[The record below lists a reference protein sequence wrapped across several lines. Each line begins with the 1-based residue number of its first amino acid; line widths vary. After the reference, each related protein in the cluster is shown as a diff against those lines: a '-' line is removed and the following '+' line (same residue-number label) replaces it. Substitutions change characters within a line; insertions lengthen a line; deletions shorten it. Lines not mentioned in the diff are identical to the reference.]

1 MKQRSLSIFL
11 VLALCLTLLPTAAL
25 ASEPGE
31 EQHTGHCICGAA
43 THQSVGDHDTDAS
56 SAITWKAWDDQEVAN
71 QYNNGVVNTYYYN
84 AESYLP
90 NQSGYYYLTDDVN
103 RTSLGWTVPGGKDIT
118 ICLNGHTITS
128 NASSS
133 ITVPAGSI
141 LTVTDCKGTGAI
153 TNTNRRSVS
162 GDIVDVSGTFNLYAG
177 SIDGQKLN
185 QSEEGACQL
194 GVRVASDATFN
205 MYGGSIKNNINRN
218 ASSSVYGGGV
228 YVFKNATFTMYA
240 GSITGNKAVPANSG
254 NSGYGGGVYVAEH
267 ATFEMKG
274 GSIDHNKAKSQ
285 GGGVYL
291 KGRLDLSGSAVISDN
306 EAGIGGGVY
315 VGSTTPVGGIYG
327 GGTVGT
333 AVLNMS
339 GGTIKN
345 NSTSGTDGHGGGVY
359 MYGNDGGGHLGGTFN
374 MSGGSITNN
383 TAGGEG
389 GGLFFYSVVNLSGA
403 PKITGN
409 TDGTANG
416 GSGRKSNAFVCN
428 WKEYY
433 SPNTP
438 SETDY
443 LNIAAAG
450 LTSGAEIGVRSQHEL
465 AEGDA
470 NAKFATNAASAS
482 YFTSDQDRPIIMSGS
497 DLYLQAPGSQS
508 THMHEWE
515 YRARDNSDGS
525 KTITATCK
533 NTDGNCPNTNGGSI
547 TISKPQHDEF
557 GDRKNEVVSVTG
569 GFTGEDTATPS
580 ISYKKSDGTAL
591 QNPPTNAG
599 SYIAVV
605 TVGTTT
611 VELPYTIAPKQ
622 VGADEITITP
632 SGSSGGGAAVSY
644 DYDGTKKTLTP
655 SQITVTYT
663 GDRVQPDFTLDGV
676 TEGTNAGSYTATVTL
691 TGNYSGS
698 KDFTWTI
705 APRVATLDWQN
716 TTGRKFGDGKT
727 VTASVG
733 NKCGNDAVAV
743 TVTGGGETAVGIYTA
758 TASGLTGSSEAN
770 YMLPASGLTAQYSI
784 VKADAPALRA
794 ADINQKWNDTA
805 EKTVTPAWSG
815 VPANAGRL
823 NYSATVKSAPAGVTL
838 GSWSMDVNSG
848 EIRYTLTGATAVHAG
863 QQIVLEVLLTSANY
877 ADATTELKINL
888 TAESSVSPGEAIM
901 VDTGSRIELDK
912 GENGTTSSDRASAVK
927 GTAVIITAKPDEG
940 YRLAEISVKD
950 ERGSSLPL
958 TELGGDRYSFTMPD
972 GKATVKV
979 RYEKIPEISPFDDVP
994 VDSYY
999 YEAVKWAVKNG
1010 ITTGVS
1016 ERLFGPKQPCT
1027 RAQVVTFL
1035 WRAAGSPE
1043 PAGKAGFT
1051 DVPDDAYYAKAVAW
1065 AVEKGIATGIGGGQF
1080 APKQA
1085 CTRGQIAA
1093 FLWRAAGSPAPKGT
1107 GSFADVSADAYYAK
1121 AIAWAVENGITTGI
1135 GDGLFAPKDAC
1146 TRAQIVTFLHR
1157 SGQAK

>member
-1 MKQRSLSIFL
+1 
-11 VLALCLTLLPTAAL
+11 
-25 ASEPGE
+25 
-31 EQHTGHCICGAA
+31 
-43 THQSVGDHDTDAS
+43 
-56 SAITWKAWDDQEVAN
+56 
-71 QYNNGVVNTYYYN
+71 
-84 AESYLP
+84 
-90 NQSGYYYLTDDVN
+90 
-103 RTSLGWTVPGGKDIT
+103 
-118 ICLNGHTITS
+118 
-128 NASSS
+128 
-133 ITVPAGSI
+133 
-141 LTVTDCKGTGAI
+141 
-153 TNTNRRSVS
+153 
-162 GDIVDVSGTFNLYAG
+162 
-177 SIDGQKLN
+177 
-185 QSEEGACQL
+185 
-194 GVRVASDATFN
+194 
-205 MYGGSIKNNINRN
+205 
-218 ASSSVYGGGV
+218 
-228 YVFKNATFTMYA
+228 
-240 GSITGNKAVPANSG
+240 
-254 NSGYGGGVYVAEH
+254 
-267 ATFEMKG
+267 
-274 GSIDHNKAKSQ
+274 
-285 GGGVYL
+285 
-291 KGRLDLSGSAVISDN
+291 
-306 EAGIGGGVY
+306 
-315 VGSTTPVGGIYG
+315 
-327 GGTVGT
+327 
-333 AVLNMS
+333 
-339 GGTIKN
+339 
-345 NSTSGTDGHGGGVY
+345 
-359 MYGNDGGGHLGGTFN
+359 

-383 TAGGEG
+383 IAGGEG

-403 PKITGN
+403 PRITDN

-416 GSGRKSNAFVCN
+416 GSGRTSNAFIYN
-428 WKEYY
+428 WKEYE
-433 SPNTP
+433 TRP
-438 SETDY
+438 SYETDY

-450 LTSGAEIGVRSQHEL
+450 LTAGAEIGVRSQHEL
-465 AEGDA
+465 VVNDA
-470 NAKFATNAASAS
+470 NAKFATNATSAN
-482 YFTSDQDRPIIMSGS
+482 YFTSDQGYPIIKVGS
-497 DLYLQAPGSQS
+497 DLFLQAPGSQS
-508 THMHEWE
+508 THTHEWVYSE
-515 YRARDNSDGS
+515 STNPDGS

-533 NTDGNCPNTNGGSI
+533 NTDDNCTSPDGGSI
-547 TISKPQHDEF
+547 TVSKPLHEVY
-557 GDRKNEVVSVTG
+557 GDGKNEVVSVTG
-569 GFTGEDTATPS
+569 GFTGEGTATTS

-591 QNPPTNAG
+591 GTNPPHDAG

-622 VGADEITITP
+622 VGADEITITQ

-663 GDRVQPDFTLDGV
+663 GDRVQPDFTLSGM

-743 TVTGGGETAVGIYTA
+743 TVTGGGETAVGSIYTA
-758 TASGLTGSSEAN
+758 TASGLTGSSAAN
-770 YMLPASGLTAQYSI
+770 YVLPASGLTAQYSI
-784 VKADAPALRA
+784 DKADAPALRA

-823 NYSATVKSAPAGVTL
+823 NFSATVKSAPAGVTL

-848 EIRYTLTGATAVHAG
+848 EIRYTLTGATAAHAG

-927 GTAVIITAKPDEG
+927 GTTVIITAKPDEG

-1085 CTRGQIAA
+1085 CTRGQIAS

>member
-56 SAITWKAWDDQEVAN
+56 SAITWKAWDDREAAN
-71 QYNNGVVNTYYYN
+71 QYNASSKAKEN
-84 AESYLP
+84 LP

-103 RTSLGWTVPGGKDIT
+103 RTSLGWTVPEGKDIT
-118 ICLNGHTITS
+118 ICLNGHTIKS
-128 NASSS
+128 NNQYS

-153 TNTNRRSVS
+153 TNTSNGSGTSVL
-162 GDIVDVSGTFNLYAG
+162 VYGTFNLYAG
-177 SIDGQKLN
+177 SIDGQKMGNDARDN
-185 QSEEGACQL
+185 QR
-194 GVRVASDATFN
+194 GVEVASGATFN
-205 MYGGSIKNNINRN
+205 MYGGSITRNINHNRN
-218 ASSSVYGGGV
+218 SSTGGGV
-228 YVFKNATFTMYA
+228 CVSDGATFTMYA
-240 GSITGNKAVPANSG
+240 GSISYNEIAPSDSSGGN
-254 NSGYGGGVYVAEH
+254 GGGVYVAEH
-267 ATFEMKG
+267 ATFKMLG
-274 GSIDHNKAKSQ
+274 GTIDHNKAKSK

-291 KGRLDLSGSAVISDN
+291 EGRLDLSGSAVISDN
-306 EAGIGGGVY
+306 EAGTGGGVY
-315 VGSTTPVGGIYG
+315 IGSTGYADPNHTENEIGS
-327 GGTVGT
+327 

-339 GGTIKN
+339 DGSITN
-345 NSTSGTDGHGGGVY
+345 NKAKG
-359 MYGNDGGGHLGGTFN
+359 DGGGMYIAGRGEGVTFGGTFN

-383 TAGGEG
+383 TAGGNG
-389 GGLFFYSVVNLSGA
+389 GGLFFFSVVNLSGA
-403 PKITGN
+403 PRITDN
-409 TDGTANG
+409 TGDTANG
-416 GSGRKSNAFVCN
+416 GRKSNAFIYN
-428 WKEYY
+428 WNDYHND
-433 SPNTP
+433 PRG
-438 SETDY
+438 TDY
-443 LNIAAAG
+443 LNIAAAD
-450 LTSGAEIGVRSQHEL
+450 LTAGAKIGVRSQHEL
-465 AEGDA
+465 VEGNA
-470 NAKFATNAASAS
+470 NAKFATNATSEN
-482 YFTSDQDRPIIMSGS
+482 YFTSDQGYPIIKVGS

-508 THMHEWE
+508 THTHEWE
-515 YRARDNSDGS
+515 YSESTNPDGS

-533 NTDGNCPNTNGGSI
+533 NTDGNCPNAANGGGSI
-547 TISKPQHDEF
+547 TVSKPQHDEF

-569 GFTGEDTATPS
+569 GFTGEGTATP
-580 ISYKKSDGTAL
+580 IKSYKKSDGTAL

-599 SYIAVV
+599 SYVAVV
-605 TVGTTT
+605 TVDTTT
-611 VELPYTIAPKQ
+611 VELPYTIAPKP
-622 VGADEITITP
+622 VGANEITITP
-632 SGSSGGGAAVSY
+632 SGSSGSGAAVSY

-663 GDRVQPDFTLDGV
+663 GDNVQPDFTLGGM

-743 TVTGGGETAVGIYTA
+743 TVTGGGETAVGSIYTA
-758 TASGLTGSSEAN
+758 TASGLTGSSAAN
-770 YMLPASGLTAQYSI
+770 YVLPASGLTAQYSI
-784 VKADAPALRA
+784 DKADAPALRA

-823 NYSATVKSAPAGVTL
+823 NFSATVKSAPAGVTL

-848 EIRYTLTGATAVHAG
+848 EIRYTLTGATAAHAG

-1016 ERLFGPKQPCT
+1016 ERLIGPKQPCT

>member
-31 EQHTGHCICGAA
+31 GQHANHCICGAA
-43 THQSVGDHDTDAS
+43 AHQSVGDHDTDAS
-56 SAITWKAWDDQEVAN
+56 NTITWNSISTLSTISDD
-71 QYNNGVVNTYYYN
+71 
-84 AESYLP
+84 
-90 NQSGYYYLTDDVN
+90 GYYYLTDDVN

-133 ITVPAGSI
+133 IEIPADST

-153 TNTNRRSVS
+153 TNTNRRSTR

-194 GVRVASDATFN
+194 GVRVESGATFN

-228 YVFKNATFTMYA
+228 CVSGGATFTMYA
-240 GSITGNKAVPANSG
+240 GSITGNRADPANSG

-291 KGRLDLSGSAVISDN
+291 KGRLDLFDGAVISDN
-306 EAGIGGGVY
+306 EAGMGGGVY
-315 VGSTTPVGGIYG
+315 IGSTTPVGGIYG

-374 MSGGSITNN
+374 MSGGSITDN
-383 TAGGEG
+383 TADGNG
-389 GGLFFYSVVNLSGA
+389 GGLFFFSVVNLSGA
-403 PKITGN
+403 PRITDN

-416 GSGRKSNAFVCN
+416 GSGRKSNAFIYN
-428 WKEYY
+428 WKEYE
-433 SPNTP
+433 TRP
-438 SETDY
+438 SYETDY

-450 LTSGAEIGVRSQHEL
+450 LTDGAEIGVRSQHEL

-470 NAKFATNAASAS
+470 NAKFATNATSTN
-482 YFTSDQDRPIIMSGS
+482 YFTSDQGYPIIKVGS
-497 DLYLQAPGSQS
+497 DLFLQAPGSQS
-508 THMHEWE
+508 THTHEWVYSE
-515 YRARDNSDGS
+515 STNPDGS

-533 NTDGNCPNTNGGSI
+533 NTDDNCTSPDGGSI
-547 TISKPQHDEF
+547 TVSKPQHDEF

-599 SYIAVV
+599 SYVAVV
-605 TVGTTT
+605 TVDTTT
-611 VELPYTIAPKQ
+611 VELPYTIAPKP
-622 VGADEITITP
+622 VSANEITITQ
-632 SGSSGGGAAVSY
+632 SGSSGSGAAVSY

-663 GDRVQPDFTLDGV
+663 EDNVQPDFTLSGM

-758 TASGLTGSSEAN
+758 TASGLTGSSAAN
-770 YMLPASGLTAQYSI
+770 YVLPASGLTAQYSI
-784 VKADAPALRA
+784 DKADAPALRA

-815 VPANAGRL
+815 VPANAVRL
-823 NYSATVKSAPAGVTL
+823 NFSATVKSAPAGVTL

-848 EIRYTLTGATAVHAG
+848 EIRYTLTGATAAHAG

-958 TELGGDRYSFTMPD
+958 TELGGGRYSFTMPD

-1146 TRAQIVTFLHR
+1146 MRAQIVTFLHR

>member
-31 EQHTGHCICGAA
+31 GQHANHCICGAA
-43 THQSVGDHDTDAS
+43 THQSVGDHETDAS
-56 SAITWKAWDDQEVAN
+56 STITWTAWDDQEAAN
-71 QYNNGVVNTYYYN
+71 QYNASSKAKEN
-84 AESYLP
+84 LP

-103 RTSLGWTVPGGKDIT
+103 RTSLGWTVPEGKNIT
-118 ICLNGHTITS
+118 ICLNGHMIKS
-128 NASSS
+128 NNQYS
-133 ITVPAGSI
+133 ITVPADST

-153 TNTNRRSVS
+153 TNTSNGSGTSVL
-162 GDIVDVSGTFNLYAG
+162 VYGTFNLYAG
-177 SIDGQKLN
+177 SIDGQKMGN
-185 QSEEGACQL
+185 DAQDNQL
-194 GVRVASDATFN
+194 GVEVASGATFN
-205 MYGGSIKNNINRN
+205 MYGGSITRNINHNRN
-218 ASSSVYGGGV
+218 SSTGGGV
-228 YVFKNATFTMYA
+228 RVSDGATFTMYA
-240 GSITGNKAVPANSG
+240 GSISYNEIAPSDSSGGN
-254 NSGYGGGVYVAEH
+254 GGGVYVAEH
-267 ATFEMKG
+267 ATFKMLG
-274 GSIDHNKAKSQ
+274 GSIDHNKAKSK

-291 KGRLDLSGSAVISDN
+291 EGRLDLSGSAVISDN
-306 EAGIGGGVY
+306 EAGTGGGVY
-315 VGSTTPVGGIYG
+315 VGSTEPEGGIYSG
-327 GGTVGT
+327 ETVGT
-333 AVLNMS
+333 AVFNMS

-345 NSTSGTDGHGGGVY
+345 NSTSGTYGDGGGVY
-359 MYGNDGGGHLGGTFN
+359 MAGYDGRGFQGGTFN

-383 TAGGEG
+383 KAGGEG

-416 GSGRKSNAFVCN
+416 GSGRTSNAFIYN
-428 WKEYY
+428 WKEYE
-433 SPNTP
+433 TRP
-438 SETDY
+438 SYETDY
-443 LNIAAAG
+443 LNIAAG
-450 LTSGAEIGVRSQHEL
+450 LTAGAAIGVRSQHEL

-470 NAKFATNAASAS
+470 NAKFATNAASAN
-482 YFTSDQDRPIIMSGS
+482 YFTSDQGYPIIEDGS
-497 DLYLQAPGSQS
+497 DLFLRAPGSQS
-508 THMHEWE
+508 THTHEWE
-515 YRARDNSDGS
+515 YRASDNPDGS

-533 NTDGNCPNTNGGSI
+533 NTDGSCTDPNGADGGSI
-547 TISKPQHDEF
+547 TISKPLHEVY
-557 GDRKNEVVSVTG
+557 GDGKNEVVSVTG
-569 GFTGEDTATPS
+569 GFTGEGTATP
-580 ISYKKSDGTAL
+580 IKSYKKIDGTAL
-591 QNPPTNAG
+591 QNPPRDAG
-599 SYIAVV
+599 SYVAVV
-605 TVGTTT
+605 TVDTTT

-663 GDRVQPDFTLDGV
+663 GDRVQPDFTLSGV

-743 TVTGGGETAVGIYTA
+743 IVTGGGETAVGIYTA
-758 TASGLTGSSEAN
+758 TASALTGSSAAN
-770 YMLPASGLTAQYSI
+770 YVLPASGLTAQYSI
-784 VKADAPALRA
+784 DKADAPALRA

-823 NYSATVKSAPAGVTL
+823 NFSATVKSAPAGVTL

-848 EIRYTLTGATAVHAG
+848 EIRYTLTGATATHAG

-927 GTAVIITAKPDEG
+927 GTTVIITAKPDEG

>member
-31 EQHTGHCICGAA
+31 GQHANHCICGAA
-43 THQSVGDHDTDAS
+43 AHQSVGDHDTDAS
-56 SAITWKAWDDQEVAN
+56 NTITWNSISTLSTISDD
-71 QYNNGVVNTYYYN
+71 
-84 AESYLP
+84 
-90 NQSGYYYLTDDVN
+90 GYYYLTDDVN

-133 ITVPAGSI
+133 IEIPAGST

-153 TNTNRRSVS
+153 TNTNRRSTR

-194 GVRVASDATFN
+194 GVRVESGATFN
-205 MYGGSIKNNINRN
+205 MYGGSITRNINHNRN
-218 ASSSVYGGGV
+218 SNNGGGV
-228 YVFKNATFTMYA
+228 YVSQNATFTMYA
-240 GSITGNKAVPANSG
+240 GSISYNEIAPSDSSGGN
-254 NSGYGGGVYVAEH
+254 GGGVYVAEH

-274 GSIDHNKAKSQ
+274 GSIDHNKAKSK

-291 KGRLDLSGSAVISDN
+291 KGRLDLFDGAVISDN
-306 EAGIGGGVY
+306 EAGMGGGVY
-315 VGSTTPVGGIYG
+315 IGSTTPVGGIYG

-333 AVLNMS
+333 AVFNMS
-339 GGTIKN
+339 GGTISRN
-345 NSTSGTDGHGGGVY
+345 NSTSGIYAHGGGVY
-359 MYGNDGGGHLGGTFN
+359 MDGNDGGGHLGGTFN

-409 TDGTANG
+409 TDRTANG
-416 GSGRKSNAFVCN
+416 GSGRTSNAFIYN
-428 WKEYY
+428 WNDYNND
-433 SPNTP
+433 PRG
-438 SETDY
+438 TDY

-450 LTSGAEIGVRSQHEL
+450 LSDGAQIGVRSQHEL

-470 NAKFATNAASAS
+470 NAKFATNATSTN
-482 YFTSDQDRPIIMSGS
+482 YFMSDQGYPIIEDGS
-497 DLYLQAPGSQS
+497 DLFLQAPGSQS
-508 THMHEWE
+508 THTHEWE
-515 YRARDNSDGS
+515 YSESTNPDGS

-533 NTDGNCPNTNGGSI
+533 NTDGSCPNTNGGSI
-547 TISKPQHDEF
+547 TVSKPQHDEF

-599 SYIAVV
+599 SYVAVV

-655 SQITVTYT
+655 GQITVTYT
-663 GDRVQPDFTLDGV
+663 EDNVQPDFTLSGV

-698 KDFTWTI
+698 KVFTWTI

-743 TVTGGGETAVGIYTA
+743 TVTGGGETAVGGIYTA
-758 TASGLTGSSEAN
+758 TASGLTGSSAAN
-770 YMLPASGLTAQYSI
+770 YVLPASGLTAQYSI

-823 NYSATVKSAPAGVTL
+823 NFSATVKSAPAGVTL

-848 EIRYTLTGATAVHAG
+848 EIRYTLTGATAAHAG

-1016 ERLFGPKQPCT
+1016 ERLFEPKQPCT

>member
-56 SAITWKAWDDQEVAN
+56 NTITWNPVSQLSAISDN
-71 QYNNGVVNTYYYN
+71 
-84 AESYLP
+84 
-90 NQSGYYYLTDDVN
+90 GYYYLTGDVN
-103 RTSLGWTVPGGKDIT
+103 RTSLGWKVPAGKNIT

-177 SIDGQKLN
+177 SIDGQKLD

-194 GVRVASDATFN
+194 GVRVASGATFN

-267 ATFEMKG
+267 ATFTMLD

-291 KGRLDLSGSAVISDN
+291 EGRLDLSGSAVISDN
-306 EAGIGGGVY
+306 EADAGGGVY
-315 VGSTTPVGGIYG
+315 IEYTEPASGKYSGE
-327 GGTVGT
+327 TVGT

-339 GGTIKN
+339 GGSITN
-345 NSTSGTDGHGGGVY
+345 NKAEGNGGGVNMAGY
-359 MYGNDGGGHLGGTFN
+359 DGTGLQGGTFN

-383 TAGGEG
+383 KAGGEG
-389 GGLFFYSVVNLSGA
+389 GGLFFFSVVNLSGA
-403 PKITGN
+403 PRITGN

-416 GSGRKSNAFVCN
+416 GRKSNAFIYN
-428 WKEYY
+428 WNDYHND
-433 SPNTP
+433 PRG
-438 SETDY
+438 TDY

-450 LTSGAEIGVRSQHEL
+450 LTAGAEIGVRSQHEL
-465 AEGDA
+465 AQGDA
-470 NAKFATNAASAS
+470 NAKFATNATSEN
-482 YFTSDQDRPIIMSGS
+482 YFTSDQDRPIIKVGS

-533 NTDGNCPNTNGGSI
+533 NGSCTDSDGGSI
-547 TISKPQHDEF
+547 TVSKPQHDEF

-569 GFTGEDTATPS
+569 GFTGEGTATP
-580 ISYKKSDGTAL
+580 IKSYKKIDGTAL
-591 QNPPTNAG
+591 QNPPRDAG
-599 SYIAVV
+599 SYVAVV
-605 TVGTTT
+605 TVDTTT

-663 GDRVQPDFTLDGV
+663 GDRVQPDFTLSGV

-743 TVTGGGETAVGIYTA
+743 IVTGGGETAVGIYTA
-758 TASGLTGSSEAN
+758 TASALTGSSAAN
-770 YMLPASGLTAQYSI
+770 YVLPASGLTAQYSI
-784 VKADAPALRA
+784 DKADAPALRA

-823 NYSATVKSAPAGVTL
+823 NFSATVKSAPAGVTL

-848 EIRYTLTGATAVHAG
+848 EIRYTLTGATATHAG

-927 GTAVIITAKPDEG
+927 GTTVIITAKPDEG

>member
-31 EQHTGHCICGAA
+31 GQHANHCICGAA
-43 THQSVGDHDTDAS
+43 AHQSVGDHDTDAS
-56 SAITWKAWDDQEVAN
+56 NTITWNSISTLSTISDD
-71 QYNNGVVNTYYYN
+71 
-84 AESYLP
+84 
-90 NQSGYYYLTDDVN
+90 GYYYLTDDVN
-103 RTSLGWTVPGGKDIT
+103 RTSLGWTVPEGKDIT
-118 ICLNGHTITS
+118 ICLNGHMIKS
-128 NASSS
+128 NNQYS
-133 ITVPAGSI
+133 ITVPADST

-153 TNTNRRSVS
+153 TNTSYGSGTSVL
-162 GDIVDVSGTFNLYAG
+162 VYGTFNLYAG
-177 SIDGQKLN
+177 SIDGQKMGN
-185 QSEEGACQL
+185 DAQDNQL
-194 GVRVASDATFN
+194 GVEVASGATFN
-205 MYGGSIKNNINRN
+205 MYGGSITRNINHNRN
-218 ASSSVYGGGV
+218 SSTGGGV
-228 YVFKNATFTMYA
+228 RVSDGATFTMYA
-240 GSITGNKAVPANSG
+240 GSISYNEIAPSDSSGGN
-254 NSGYGGGVYVAEH
+254 GGGVYVAEH
-267 ATFEMKG
+267 ATFKMLG
-274 GSIDHNKAKSQ
+274 GSIDHNKAKSK

-291 KGRLDLSGSAVISDN
+291 EGRLDLSGSAVISDN
-306 EAGIGGGVY
+306 EAGMGGGVY
-315 VGSTTPVGGIYG
+315 IGSTTPVGGIYG

-333 AVLNMS
+333 AVFNMS
-339 GGTIKN
+339 GGTISRN
-345 NSTSGTDGHGGGVY
+345 NSASGIYAHGGGVY
-359 MYGNDGGGHLGGTFN
+359 MDGNDGRGHLGGTFN
-374 MSGGSITNN
+374 MSGGSITDN
-383 TAGGEG
+383 TADGNG
-389 GGLFFYSVVNLSGA
+389 GGLFFFSVVNLSGA
-403 PKITGN
+403 PRITDN

-416 GSGRKSNAFVCN
+416 GSGRKSNAFIYN
-428 WKEYY
+428 WKEYE
-433 SPNTP
+433 TRP
-438 SETDY
+438 SYETDY

-450 LTSGAEIGVRSQHEL
+450 LTDGAQIGVRSQHEL

-470 NAKFATNAASAS
+470 NAKFATNATSAN
-482 YFTSDQDRPIIMSGS
+482 YFTSDQGYPIIKVGS

-508 THMHEWE
+508 THTHEWGYSE
-515 YRARDNSDGS
+515 STNPDGS

-533 NTDGNCPNTNGGSI
+533 NTDGSCTDPNGADGGSI
-547 TISKPQHDEF
+547 TISKPLHEVY
-557 GDRKNEVVSVTG
+557 GDGKNEVVSVTG
-569 GFTGEDTATPS
+569 GFTGEGTATP
-580 ISYKKSDGTAL
+580 IKSYKKSDGTAL
-591 QNPPTNAG
+591 GTNPPHDAG

-622 VGADEITITP
+622 VGADEITITQ

-663 GDRVQPDFTLDGV
+663 GDRVQPDFTLSGM

-743 TVTGGGETAVGIYTA
+743 IVTGGGETAVGSIYTA
-758 TASGLTGSSEAN
+758 TASGLTGSSAAN
-770 YMLPASGLTAQYSI
+770 YVLPASGLTAQYSI
-784 VKADAPALRA
+784 DKADAPALRA

-823 NYSATVKSAPAGVTL
+823 NFSATVKSAPAGVTL

-848 EIRYTLTGATAVHAG
+848 EIRYTLTGATAAHAG

>member
-25 ASEPGE
+25 ASETGE
-31 EQHTGHCICGAA
+31 GQHTGHCICGAA
-43 THQSVGDHDTDAS
+43 THQSVGDHSADAS
-56 SAITWKAWDDQEVAN
+56 STITWTAWDDQEVAN
-71 QYNNGVVNTYYYN
+71 QYNNGVVNTYFYN

-90 NQSGYYYLTDDVN
+90 KQSGYYYLTGDVD
-103 RTSLGWTVPGGKDIT
+103 RTSLGWTVPENADIT

-128 NASSS
+128 NNQYS
-133 ITVPAGSI
+133 INIPANST
-141 LTVTDCKGTGAI
+141 LTVTDCKSTGAI
-153 TNTNRRSVS
+153 TNTSNGSGTSVL
-162 GDIVDVSGTFNLYAG
+162 VYGTFNLYGG
-177 SIDGQKLN
+177 SIDGQKMGNDARDN
-185 QSEEGACQL
+185 QRGVDVADGA
-194 GVRVASDATFN
+194 AFN
-205 MYGGSIKNNINRN
+205 MYGGSITRNINHNR
-218 ASSSVYGGGV
+218 SSNNGGGV
-228 YVFKNATFTMYA
+228 YVSQNATFTMYA
-240 GSITGNKAVPANSG
+240 GSISYNEIVPSDSNNG
-254 NSGYGGGVYVAEH
+254 EGGGVYVAEH
-267 ATFEMKG
+267 ATFVMKG
-274 GSIDHNKAKSQ
+274 GSIDHNKAKSA

-291 KGRLDLSGSAVISDN
+291 EGQLDLFNGAVISGN
-306 EAGIGGGVY
+306 EADAGGGVY
-315 VGSTTPVGGIYG
+315 IEYTVPASGKYSGE
-327 GGTVGT
+327 TVGT
-333 AVLNMS
+333 AVLNMY
-339 GGTIKN
+339 GGSITN
-345 NSTSGTDGHGGGVY
+345 NKAEGDGGGVNMAGY
-359 MYGNDGGGHLGGTFN
+359 DGTGLQGGTFN

-383 TAGGEG
+383 TADGNG

-403 PKITGN
+403 PRITGN
-409 TDGTANG
+409 TGGKANG
-416 GSGRKSNAFVCN
+416 SGETSNAFIYN
-428 WKEYY
+428 GEEYA
-433 SPNTP
+433 PRP
-438 SETDY
+438 SYETDY

-450 LTSGAEIGVRSQHEL
+450 LTAGAEIGVRSQHEL
-465 AEGDA
+465 VQGDA
-470 NAKFATNAASAS
+470 NAKFATNATNATSTS
-482 YFTSDQDRPIIMSGS
+482 YFTSDQGYSIIMNGS

-508 THMHEWE
+508 THTHEWE
-515 YRARDNSDGS
+515 YRESTNQDDS

-533 NTDGNCPNTNGGSI
+533 NTDGNCPNTDGGSI
-547 TISKPQHDEF
+547 TVSKPAHDEF
-557 GDRKNEVVSVTG
+557 GDRKNELVSVTG
-569 GFTGEDTATPS
+569 SFTGEGTATPS
-580 ISYKKSDGTAL
+580 ISYKKSDGTELGA
-591 QNPPTNAG
+591 NPPTNAG
-599 SYIAVV
+599 SYVAVV

-611 VELPYTIAPKQ
+611 VELPYTIARKQ
-622 VGADEITITP
+622 VNENEITVTA
-632 SGSSGGGAAVSY
+632 SGSSGSGAAVRY
-644 DYDGTKKTLTP
+644 DYDGTEKTLTP
-655 SQITVTYT
+655 GQITVTYT
-663 GDRVQPDFTLDGV
+663 GDRVQPEFTLSGQ

-698 KDFTWTI
+698 KSFTWTI
-705 APRVATLDWQN
+705 AQREVTLDWQN
-716 TTGRKFGDGKT
+716 TTGRKFGDGKS

-733 NKCGNDAVAV
+733 NRCGSDAVSV
-743 TVTGGGETAVGIYTA
+743 TVTGGSETAVGGPYTA
-758 TASGLTGSSEAN
+758 TASGLTGSSAAN
-770 YMLPASGLTAQYSI
+770 YTLPASGLTAQYSI
-784 VKADAPALRA
+784 GKADAPVLRA

-815 VPANAGRL
+815 VPADTGRR
-823 NYSATVKSAPAGVTL
+823 NFSATEKSAPAGVTL

-848 EIRYTLTGATAVHAG
+848 EIRYTLTGATAAHAG
-863 QQIVLEVLLTSANY
+863 QQIVLDVLLTSDNY
-877 ADATTELKINL
+877 QDAATELKINL

-912 GENGTTSSDRASAVK
+912 GENGTTSSDRGSAVK
-927 GTAVIITAKPDEG
+927 GTTVIITAKPDEG

-958 TELGGDRYSFTMPD
+958 TELGDYRYSFTMPE

-979 RYEKIPEISPFDDVP
+979 RYEKLAEISPFDDVP

-999 YEAVKWAVKNG
+999 YEAVKWAVESG
-1010 ITTGVS
+1010 ITTGIS

-1065 AVEKGIATGIGGGQF
+1065 AVEKGIATGIGGGLF

-1146 TRAQIVTFLHR
+1146 TRAQIVTFLYR
-1157 SGQAK
+1157 SSQTK

>member
-31 EQHTGHCICGAA
+31 GQHANHCICGAA
-43 THQSVGDHDTDAS
+43 HQAVGDHETDAS
-56 SAITWKAWDDQEVAN
+56 STITWTAWDDQEAAN
-71 QYNNGVVNTYYYN
+71 QYNASSKAKEN
-84 AESYLP
+84 LP

-103 RTSLGWTVPGGKDIT
+103 RTSLGWTVPEGKNIT
-118 ICLNGHTITS
+118 ICLNGHMIKS
-128 NASSS
+128 NNQYS
-133 ITVPAGSI
+133 ITVPADST

-153 TNTNRRSVS
+153 TNTSNGSGTSVL
-162 GDIVDVSGTFNLYAG
+162 VYGTFNLYAG
-177 SIDGQKLN
+177 SIDGQKMGNDAQDN
-185 QSEEGACQL
+185 QR
-194 GVRVASDATFN
+194 GVEVASGATFN
-205 MYGGSIKNNINRN
+205 MYGGSITRNINHNRN
-218 ASSSVYGGGV
+218 SNNGGGV
-228 YVFKNATFTMYA
+228 YVSQNATFTMYA
-240 GSITGNKAVPANSG
+240 GSISYNEIAPSDSSGGN
-254 NSGYGGGVYVAEH
+254 GGGVYVAEH
-267 ATFEMKG
+267 ATFKMLG
-274 GSIDHNKAKSQ
+274 GSIDHNKAKSK

-291 KGRLDLSGSAVISDN
+291 KGRLDLFDGAVISDN
-306 EAGIGGGVY
+306 EAGMGGGVY
-315 VGSTTPVGGIYG
+315 IGSTTPVGGIYG

-403 PKITGN
+403 PRITGN
-409 TDGTANG
+409 TDRTANG
-416 GSGRKSNAFVCN
+416 GSGRTSNAFIYN
-428 WKEYY
+428 WNDYNND
-433 SPNTP
+433 PRG
-438 SETDY
+438 TDY

-450 LTSGAEIGVRSQHEL
+450 LTAGAEIGVRSQHEL
-465 AEGDA
+465 EQGDA
-470 NAKFATNAASAS
+470 NAKFATNATSTN
-482 YFTSDQDRPIIMSGS
+482 YFTSDQGYPIIEDGS
-497 DLYLQAPGSQS
+497 DLFLQAPGSQS
-508 THMHEWE
+508 THTHEWVYSE
-515 YRARDNSDGS
+515 STNPDGS

-533 NTDGNCPNTNGGSI
+533 NTDDNCTSPDGGSI
-547 TISKPQHDEF
+547 TVSKPLHEVY
-557 GDRKNEVVSVTG
+557 GDGKNEVVSVTG
-569 GFTGEDTATPS
+569 GFTGEGTATPS

-591 QNPPTNAG
+591 GTNPPHDAG

-622 VGADEITITP
+622 VGADEITITQ

-663 GDRVQPDFTLDGV
+663 GDRVQPDFTLSGM

-743 TVTGGGETAVGIYTA
+743 TVTGGGETAVGSIYTA
-758 TASGLTGSSEAN
+758 TASGLTGSSAAN
-770 YMLPASGLTAQYSI
+770 YVLPASGLTAQYSI
-784 VKADAPALRA
+784 DKADAPALRA

-823 NYSATVKSAPAGVTL
+823 NFSATVKSAPAGVTL

-848 EIRYTLTGATAVHAG
+848 EIRYTLTGATAAHAG